1 MLKFFIFV
9 ATGFFISIQTKA
21 QSADQP
27 ADPKSQ
33 VEQIQKNFTD
43 KSAREKY
50 IRETP
55 QAAVADK
62 ELTHLVGNGELKD
75 QSYQTS
81 AELFKYIMDKNA
93 NDPKKA
99 QEDLM
104 RAMQDPEKFINS
116 LPESIKNKIKNIA
129 ASVEKKSAKP

>member
-43 KSAREKY
+43 KSAREK
-50 IRETP
+50 
-55 QAAVADK
+55 
-62 ELTHLVGNGELKD
+62 
-75 QSYQTS
+75 S
-81 AELFKYIMDKNA
+81 
-93 NDPKKA
+93 
-99 QEDLM
+99 
-104 RAMQDPEKFINS
+104 EKRHRRP
-116 LPESIKNKIKNIA
+116 LRT
-129 ASVEKKSAKP
+129 KS

>member
-1 MLKFFIFV
+1 M
-9 ATGFFISIQTKA
+9 
-21 QSADQP
+21 
-27 ADPKSQ
+27 
-33 VEQIQKNFTD
+33 
-43 KSAREKY
+43 
-50 IRETP
+50 
-55 QAAVADK
+55 
-62 ELTHLVGNGELKD
+62 GNGELKD